1 VFWIKKTVG
10 HLISPMYFGMGLLL
24 IGLFL
29 HTRKKFPKL
38 SRGLICA
45 GVLFPLLAFNAGISD
60 LLNRRLEFQYP
71 AMPVKLNAAS
81 PDLKFLAVLGGGH
94 VENPELSSLTQLV
107 DSSRSRLVE
116 AVRLAR
122 LYPDAQLLVCGP
134 LGDHHSRPH
143 AAFLAESAIE
153 LGVEPNRILPL
164 STVRDTRGEML
175 EISGIV
181 TDQPIGIITSAW
193 HMPRSMTLA
202 AEVNLNATA
211 CPADYRSGSAETHL
225 GRWITFYPLAYET
238 STRALR
244 EYMGILWVRIRS

>member
-1 VFWIKKTVG
+1 
-10 HLISPMYFGMGLLL
+10 MYFGMGLLL
-24 IGLFL
+24 VGLFL
-29 HTRKKFPKL
+29 HRRKNSPRL

-45 GVLFPLLAFNAGISD
+45 GFLLPLLAFNAGIADS
-60 LLNRRLEFQYP
+60 LNRRLEFQYS
-71 AMPVKLNAAS
+71 AMPVKLNTAS

-94 VENPELSSLTQLV
+94 VENPKLSSLTQLV

-134 LGDHHSRPH
+134 QGDHHSQPH
-143 AAFLAESAIE
+143 AAYLAEAAIE
-153 LGVEPNRILPL
+153 LGVAPDRILQL
-164 STVRDTRGEML
+164 STGRDTRGEML

-202 AEVNLNATA
+202 AEENLNATA
-211 CPADYRSGSAETHL
+211 CPADYRSGSADTHP
-225 GRWITFYPLAYET
+225 GRWISFYPLAYET

-244 EYMGILWVRIRS
+244 EYIGILWVKISS